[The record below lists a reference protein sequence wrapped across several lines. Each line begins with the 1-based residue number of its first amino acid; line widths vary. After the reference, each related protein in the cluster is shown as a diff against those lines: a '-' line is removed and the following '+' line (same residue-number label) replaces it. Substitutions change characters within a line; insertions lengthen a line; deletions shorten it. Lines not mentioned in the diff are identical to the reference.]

1 MDGKGLKR
9 GKKNIYIYI
18 YNTFKLHEKT
28 TNTLAHY
35 GRNSPKFQAGL
46 RVADH
51 PSRSEEYEVLSRL
64 LRDIQL

>member
-9 GKKNIYIYI
+9 GKKNIYI

-51 PSRSEEYEVLSRL
+51 PSRSEEYEVLS
-64 LRDIQL
+64 

>member
-9 GKKNIYIYI
+9 GKKKYIYIYI
-18 YNTFKLHEKT
+18 YIYIYKYNTFKLHEKT

-51 PSRSEEYEVLSRL
+51 PSRSEEYEVFS
-64 LRDIQL
+64 

>member
-9 GKKNIYIYI
+9 GKKKNIYIYI
-18 YNTFKLHEKT
+18 YIALLNCMKKT

-51 PSRSEEYEVLSRL
+51 PSRSKEYEVLS
-64 LRDIQL
+64 